1 MGTQEG
7 YEEVRR
13 HKSDTEISFLSKWSI
28 LSGGT
33 FSLLVPLIQ
42 SLNDNILLPKILIL
56 GEIFLLV
63 SLISSLIGLFS
74 IRECVKRYIYSY
86 SSPNPNDKLYLV
98 YFYFKEWTPIVS
110 LFSYIIGVILI
121 VVFINFNLL

>member
-7 YEEVRR
+7 YEEVRK

-42 SLNDNILLPKILIL
+42 SLKGNILLPKILIF
-56 GEIFLLV
+56 GEIFLLI

-74 IRECVKRYIYSY
+74 IRECVKRYIYNY
-86 SSPNPNDKLYLV
+86 SSPNPDDKFYLI
-98 YFYFKEWTPIVS
+98 YYSFKEWTPLIS
-110 LFSYIIGVILI
+110 LLSYIIGVILI
-121 VVFINFNLL
+121 VIFINFNLL